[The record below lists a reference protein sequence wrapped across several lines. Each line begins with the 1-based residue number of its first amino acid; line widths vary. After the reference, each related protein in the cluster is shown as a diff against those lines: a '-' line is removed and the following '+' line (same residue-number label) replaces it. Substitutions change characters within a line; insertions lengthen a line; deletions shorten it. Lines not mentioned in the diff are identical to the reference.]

1 MNSAVSGSNMVASL
15 QPASAGSSRSGGSA
29 SASGQGG
36 LADFKAIIS
45 AQRLTPEGMARLQEL
60 LPPEQLSQLESLLE
74 SGNGLPLSAEI
85 ADPANA
91 PGNLSLLQWMLQ
103 LAGTDGV
110 GEEIAATFGGQAG
123 SGAALTVADLR
134 AMLLR
139 QGGGGLSANGAS
151 ESGGRAFNPTPDNP
165 AAQLLGKVDLPVE
178 GAGFKPVLVAGELP
192 VGLLKGDGQTT
203 ASPLSAVASGLEQL
217 SARRSEVFTPP
228 AIQLPT
234 GTKGWDNL
242 LSNRVMWMVGNQL
255 QQASV
260 HITPRHLGPI
270 DIQVSI
276 QNDQTSVSF
285 LAQNAAVKEAL
296 EAAIPR
302 LREMFADSN
311 LQLVNVDV
319 GQRDSGDRASG
330 ADLFQQAATGDGNN
344 FSVPGQPGGDDD
356 NAQAEID
363 PVGTLTA
370 SALVDDYA

>member
-1 MNSAVSGSNMVASL
+1 
-15 QPASAGSSRSGGSA
+15 
-29 SASGQGG
+29 
-36 LADFKAIIS
+36 
-45 AQRLTPEGMARLQEL
+45 
-60 LPPEQLSQLESLLE
+60 
-74 SGNGLPLSAEI
+74 
-85 ADPANA
+85 
-91 PGNLSLLQWMLQ
+91 
-103 LAGTDGV
+103 
-110 GEEIAATFGGQAG
+110 
-123 SGAALTVADLR
+123 
-134 AMLLR
+134 MLLR

-165 AAQLLGKVDLPVE
+165 AAQLLAKVDLPVE
-178 GAGFKPVLVAGELP
+178 GAGFKPALVAGELP
-192 VGLLKGDGQTT
+192 AGLLKGDGQTT
-203 ASPLSAVASGLEQL
+203 ATPLSAVASGLEQL

-344 FSVPGQPGGDDD
+344 FSIPGQGGGDDD
-356 NAQAEID
+356 NAQAQID
-363 PVGTLTA
+363 PVGTLTS